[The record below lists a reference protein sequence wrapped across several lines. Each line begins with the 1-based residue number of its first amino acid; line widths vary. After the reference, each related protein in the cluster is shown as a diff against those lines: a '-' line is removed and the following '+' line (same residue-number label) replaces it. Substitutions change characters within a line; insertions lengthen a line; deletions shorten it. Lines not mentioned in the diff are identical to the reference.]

1 MRELKFRCYLKDS
14 YIERQ
19 KDYWWYEEE
28 KANRIR
34 KVHSIH
40 LNTRKVIV
48 STLWGGNQSVGF
60 DDVELMQFTGLYDI
74 DNNPIYE
81 GDILSNV
88 AVNFNFIVKFEDT
101 KYILQKIEFPE
112 DKLDMYDFLHRI
124 PNMFKRIGDI
134 YDNKSLSQ
142 TKETD

>member
-48 STLWGGNQSVGF
+48 STLLGGNISIRF
-60 DDVELMQFTGLYDI
+60 DDVELMQFTGLYDKN
-74 DNNPIYE
+74 DVPIYE
-81 GDILSNV
+81 GDI
-88 AVNFNFIVKFEDT
+88 VKSPYTDDDSLYTITYWKFGFM
-101 KYILQKIEFPE
+101 LQSLKSGNY
-112 DKLDMYDFLHRI
+112 YDF
-124 PNMFKRIGDI
+124 IGDLLGTLEVVENI
-134 YDNKSLSQ
+134 YD
-142 TKETD
+142 KENE

>member
-40 LNTRKVIV
+40 LNTKKVIV
-48 STLWGGNQSVGF
+48 STLWGGNRSIGF
-60 DDVELMQFTGLYDI
+60 DDVELMQFTGLYDK
-74 DNNPIYE
+74 NNVPVYE
-81 GDILSNV
+81 GDI
-88 AVNFNFIVKFEDT
+88 VKSLYLNDDSL
-101 KYILQKIEFPE
+101 YIITYWKCGFMLQSQKSG
-112 DKLDMYDFLHRI
+112 DYYDF
-124 PNMFKRIGDI
+124 IGDLLGILEVVGNI
-134 YDNKSLSQ
+134 YDEEN
-142 TKETD
+142 E

>member
-40 LNTRKVIV
+40 LNTRKVII

-60 DDVELMQFTGLYDI
+60 DDVELMQYTGLKDI
-74 DNNPIYE
+74 DGVEIYE
-81 GDILSNV
+81 GDILSNIS
-88 AVNFNFIVKFEDT
+88 VNFNFIVKFEDT

-124 PNMFKRIGDI
+124 PNMFKRIGDMYNSDFI
-134 YDNKSLSQ
+134 K
-142 TKETD
+142 

>member
-40 LNTRKVIV
+40 LNTKKVIV
-48 STLWGGNQSVGF
+48 STLWGGNKSIGF
-60 DDVELMQFTGLYDI
+60 DDVELMQYTEVKDKNGMEI
-74 DNNPIYE
+74 CE
-81 GDILSNV
+81 GDI
-88 AVNFNFIVKFEDT
+88 VKSPYNNDDSL
-101 KYILQKIEFPE
+101 YIITYWKCGFMLQGLKSGNY
-112 DKLDMYDFLHRI
+112 YDF
-124 PNMFKRIGDI
+124 IGDLLETLEVVGNI
-134 YDNKSLSQ
+134 YD
-142 TKETD
+142 KENE

>member
-48 STLWGGNQSVGF
+48 STLLGGNISIRF
-60 DDVELMQFTGLYDI
+60 DDVELMQFTGLYDKN
-74 DNNPIYE
+74 DVPIYE
-81 GDILSNV
+81 GDI
-88 AVNFNFIVKFEDT
+88 VKSPYTDDDSLYTITYWKFGFM
-101 KYILQKIEFPE
+101 LQSLKSG
-112 DKLDMYDFLHRI
+112 DYYDF
-124 PNMFKRIGDI
+124 IGDLLGILEVVGNI
-134 YDNKSLSQ
+134 YDEEN
-142 TKETD
+142 E